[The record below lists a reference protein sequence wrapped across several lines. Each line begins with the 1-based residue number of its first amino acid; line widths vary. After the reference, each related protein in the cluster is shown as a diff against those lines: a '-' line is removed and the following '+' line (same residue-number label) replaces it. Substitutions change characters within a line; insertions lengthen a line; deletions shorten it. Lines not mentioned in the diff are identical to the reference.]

1 MAEQILK
8 WFLKKAT
15 AMGCETEKGM
25 EQVAVRCRLTDTRL
39 ELSHNE
45 RGFRLE
51 ELLDL
56 LYDMRAVWQTS
67 PFYGSGI
74 TISSYLEE
82 GGLYKRFSMNAE
94 GLETGR
100 EEGIFMFLE
109 KAKRE
114 VLEAVAE
121 EKPEE
126 AFDDSAFHTEIRL
139 ELGSENYYKQAK
151 ALCEVLRYQVPFVLL
166 TMPQIQFVEMVWDTF
181 ERKES
186 MVCKRGTVQERKNGL
201 KEMDV
206 FQGESSRTLLYET
219 VGEDKNRIVVAC
231 ELADNRI
238 LPMQSAMF
246 GEILFPVLVE
256 RLDGIWSKQG
266 SLC

>member
-39 ELSHNE
+39 ELSHNG

-82 GGLYKRFSMNAE
+82 GGLYKCFSMNAE

-166 TMPQIQFVEMVWDTF
+166 TMPQIQFVEMV
-181 ERKES
+181 
-186 MVCKRGTVQERKNGL
+186 
-201 KEMDV
+201 
-206 FQGESSRTLLYET
+206 
-219 VGEDKNRIVVAC
+219 
-231 ELADNRI
+231 
-238 LPMQSAMF
+238 
-246 GEILFPVLVE
+246 
-256 RLDGIWSKQG
+256 
-266 SLC
+266 

>member
-39 ELSHNE
+39 ELSHNG

-100 EEGIFMFLE
+100 EEKGSAGGSRGRKTGGGI
-109 KAKRE
+109 
-114 VLEAVAE
+114 
-121 EKPEE
+121 
-126 AFDDSAFHTEIRL
+126 
-139 ELGSENYYKQAK
+139 
-151 ALCEVLRYQVPFVLL
+151 
-166 TMPQIQFVEMVWDTF
+166 
-181 ERKES
+181 
-186 MVCKRGTVQERKNGL
+186 
-201 KEMDV
+201 
-206 FQGESSRTLLYET
+206 
-219 VGEDKNRIVVAC
+219 
-231 ELADNRI
+231 
-238 LPMQSAMF
+238 
-246 GEILFPVLVE
+246 
-256 RLDGIWSKQG
+256 
-266 SLC
+266 

>member
-15 AMGCETEKGM
+15 AM

-39 ELSHNE
+39 ELSHNG

-121 EKPEE
+121 EKLEE

-206 FQGESSRTLLYET
+206 FQGESSRTLLYE
-219 VGEDKNRIVVAC
+219 NRIVVAC